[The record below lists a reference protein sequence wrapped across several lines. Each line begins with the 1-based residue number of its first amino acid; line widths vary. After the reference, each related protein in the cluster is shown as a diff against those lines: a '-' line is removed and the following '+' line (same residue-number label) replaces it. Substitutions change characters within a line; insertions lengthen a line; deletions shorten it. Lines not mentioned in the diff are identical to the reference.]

1 MTQVESIDTVCCT
14 VPTDLP
20 EADGTLAWDSTTVVV
35 VRASADGVTGLGYT
49 YGAEAC
55 ATLVTEVLAR
65 VVRGTDPM
73 GGRGTWE
80 AMSRAVRNLGRS
92 GVAALAISA
101 VDLALWDL
109 RARLLDV
116 PLHRLV
122 GPVHDEVPVY
132 GSGGFTTYTDDQL
145 TAQLRGF
152 LDLGV
157 HDVKIKIGEDWGQRE
172 ARDRARIR
180 QAREVIGPERGL
192 FVDANGAYAAQQAV
206 RLLADVAGSRVAWI
220 EEPVT
225 SQDLAGLRHVRER
238 VSADVAAGEY
248 AWTIA
253 DVDRLASS
261 GAVDCLQLDVTRC
274 GGITGWLRAAS
285 IAAAHHLPLSGH
297 CAPTAS
303 LAPALA
309 TSPLRHLEWFHDH
322 ARIEQMLFA
331 GAPLPTDGVLR
342 PTESP
347 GNGLVLR
354 EDVVE
359 ELRTRRTTHRGGQP

>member
-1 MTQVESIDTVCCT
+1 MTQVEAIDTVCCT

-35 VRASADGVTGLGYT
+35 VRVSADGVTGLGYT
-49 YGAEAC
+49 YGTEAC
-55 ATLVTEVLAR
+55 ATLVTEVLAD
-65 VVRGTDPM
+65 VVRGTDPLC
-73 GGRGTWE
+73 GRGTWE
-80 AMSRAVRNLGRS
+80 AMDRAVRNVGRA
-92 GVAALAISA
+92 GVGPHATTAL
-101 VDLALWDL
+101 DLALWDL

-122 GPVHDEVPVY
+122 GPVRDEVPVY
-132 GSGGFTTYTDDQL
+132 GSGGFTTYTDEQL
-145 TAQLRGF
+145 TAQLRDF

-157 HDVKIKIGEDWGQRE
+157 RDVKIKIGEDWGRRE
-172 ARDRARIR
+172 ERDRARIR

-192 FVDANGAYAAQQAV
+192 FVDANGAYAPQQAV
-206 RLLADVAGSRVAWI
+206 RLLDDVAEARVSWI

-225 SQDLAGLRHVRER
+225 SEDLAGLRHVRER

-253 DVDRLASS
+253 DVDRLAGS

-274 GGITGWLRAAS
+274 GGITGWLRAAAV
-285 IAAAHHLPLSGH
+285 AAAHHLPLSGH
-297 CAPTAS
+297 CAATAS

-309 TSPLRHLEWFHDH
+309 TGGLRHLEWFHDH
-322 ARIEQMLFA
+322 ARIEQLLFA
-331 GAPLPTDGVLR
+331 GAPVPTDGVLR
-342 PTESP
+342 PAEAP

-354 EDVVE
+354 EDAAE
-359 ELRTRRTTHRGGQP
+359 ELRTRPTAHGGGGR